1 MIESGVTILQPETVT
16 IEHGV
21 EIGRDTVIYPC
32 TYLAAGTVIG
42 KNCVIG
48 PFAFLKNIRVH
59 DGERLEFVKKQ
70 G

>member
-1 MIESGVTILQPETVT
+1 VTILQPETVT

-32 TYLAAGTVIG
+32 TYLGAGTVIG

-48 PFAFLKNIRVH
+48 PFAYLKNACVN
-59 DGERLEFVKKQ
+59 DGETISFKKKEA
-70 G
+70 